1 VSTLEG
7 NRRLKI
13 PAGTQAGQ
21 RFRLRDRGLPGAAG
35 GRGHLYVGVQIRIP
49 KRLTDAERE
58 LWQQLAKLH
67 GA

>member
-1 VSTLEG
+1 
-7 NRRLKI
+7 LKI

-21 RFRLRDRGLPGAAG
+21 RFRLRDRGLPTANE
-35 GRGHLYVGVQIRIP
+35 GRGNLYVVAQITIP
-49 KRLTDAERE
+49 KKMTEAERD